1 MLYLTI
7 ESEKRVCEKE
17 ECVIRIISKHAMRRA
32 TERKIRCH
40 SEMYRAIRH
49 TGYYD
54 TAQCK
59 FIHNIIQQVKLRAT
73 L

>member
-1 MLYLTI
+1 
-7 ESEKRVCEKE
+7 
-17 ECVIRIISKHAMRRA
+17 MRRA

-59 FIHNIIQQVKLRAT
+59 SIQNVIYPVKARAT
-73 L
+73 FD